1 MFNLVQTITCIKHA
15 IASRKG
21 LFFMSYFLLGLVG
34 FDCKF
39 QVLLFT
45 LITVAIDLQFFMLN
59 YFKIQIFCM
68 SLDIC
73 EFLLMCYFWLLGIL
87 QMYVNTFMSIILNL
101 DAFVA
106 NNKRRGSLVIKLLSS
121 TYKVRTMI
129 FFLKSLCRYWNQLQ
143 YS

>member
-1 MFNLVQTITCIKHA
+1 
-15 IASRKG
+15 
-21 LFFMSYFLLGLVG
+21 
-34 FDCKF
+34 
-39 QVLLFT
+39 
-45 LITVAIDLQFFMLN
+45 
-59 YFKIQIFCM
+59 
-68 SLDIC
+68 
-73 EFLLMCYFWLLGIL
+73 
-87 QMYVNTFMSIILNL
+87 MYVNTFMSIILNL